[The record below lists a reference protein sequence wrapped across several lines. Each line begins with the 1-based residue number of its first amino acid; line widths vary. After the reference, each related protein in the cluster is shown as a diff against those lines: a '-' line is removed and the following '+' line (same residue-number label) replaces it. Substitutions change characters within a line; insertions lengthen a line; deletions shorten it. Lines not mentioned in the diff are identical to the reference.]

1 MQTPTIYAC
10 LLLCI
15 LYITLN
21 NNNPFTTNQSIFY
34 YISLSIVSYV
44 AEIYS
49 IFRNKPEYQN
59 EMTMFESDVLMP
71 LFIIPVA
78 ITCGIVFMY
87 SMVEIVSSP
96 LFILHLFI
104 SYKYRQEQDTLSA
117 IIISAILTY
126 LPLETISIHAIVLGT
141 THLVL
146 L

>member
-21 NNNPFTTNQSIFY
+21 NNKPFTTNQSIFY
-34 YISLSIVSYV
+34 YISLSLVSYV
-44 AEIYS
+44 TEIYS

-87 SMVEIVSSP
+87 SIVEIVSSP
-96 LFILHLFI
+96 WFILHLLI
-104 SYKYRQEQDTLSA
+104 SYRCRREQDTLST

-126 LPLETISIHAIVLGT
+126 LPLETISIHAVVLST